1 MRETTS
7 AKRKETEDSPRSG
20 GSPGGSWQAMAMLA
34 QMAQNADHEPAAGSA
49 RSSAG
54 GVAGSGGAGDE
65 SANYSRKHKSLGLLC
80 DKFLAEYSR
89 ESEVCL
95 DASAKKLGVERR
107 RIYDIVNVL
116 ESVEVVSKKAKN
128 RYAWFGMR
136 RLADA
141 LERLKV
147 LGNPNEGRSDDEA
160 VGGPPESED
169 EEGGKE
175 VVTPGGSKRAGSRRE
190 KSLGVL
196 SQKFV
201 RLFLNAPDGVVSLE
215 GAARQLMEVGA
226 GSGNGDK
233 GGTKEGEENHVKTK
247 VRRLYDIANILCS
260 LGLIEKTQVPD
271 GSRKPAFKWTF
282 PMGEAAKKATLP
294 SLLGGRVGGPPE
306 EDVKLEPAPAKRA
319 RTTGKAGEKEKEA
332 PAAGGASGGKGKAG
346 QGIKMGAGS
355 AVKVP

>member
-7 AKRKETEDSPRSG
+7 SKRKETGDSPRSG

-34 QMAQNADHEPAAGSA
+34 QMAQNADHEPSAGSA

-54 GVAGSGGAGDE
+54 GGGGAEDE
-65 SANYSRKHKSLGLLC
+65 PAGNYSRKHKSLGLLC
-80 DKFLAEYSR
+80 DRFLQAYSQ

-128 RYAWFGMR
+128 RYAWFGMK

-147 LGNPNEGRSDDEA
+147 LGNPNEGRSDDDA
-160 VGGPPESED
+160 GGAAESDD

-226 GSGNGDK
+226 GSGSGDK

-260 LGLIEKTQVPD
+260 LGLIEKTHVPD

-282 PMGEAAKKATLP
+282 PTGEAAKKATLP

-306 EDVKLEPAPAKRA
+306 EAVKLEPAPAKRA

-332 PAAGGASGGKGKAG
+332 GAASGSSAASGKGKGG